1 MGENISHFFIVGDI
15 MDYFSASESHTL
27 SNHYVYYNR
36 LLAPESGKRL
46 NALGNKIV
54 KELNSLDIGS

>member
-1 MGENISHFFIVGDI
+1 